1 MTMKCETAHEYIA
14 LAVYGELADDQS
26 HQLEQHLAACAECQ
40 HELEG
45 VQALFKAMSLV
56 PVEEPSANLVART
69 RLRLEEALESMPRLS
84 WAVSFSQQFS
94 QGAYRLRSAPV
105 AAAVVLL
112 IGLAAGSYG
121 GYRAGARV
129 HDIAQLSL
137 ILRATQANQSGASAP
152 EQIAN
157 VSSIVQSPGSPF
169 VEVRYNRLVPETV
182 HGSVDDPAIRQ
193 LLILGARNRVN
204 PDVRDYSV
212 GLLADECRAG
222 HSCDGGP
229 IRDALVLSLL
239 YDKSPKVRLK
249 ALEGLQP
256 YVGNDIRVRDAV
268 LHSLLNDSD
277 PSVRTKAIAML
288 EPVDADS
295 SVREV
300 LHTVAVRDDN
310 PAIRDVS
317 QQVLNQTQQIQ

>member
-1 MTMKCETAHEYIA
+1 MKCETAHEYIA

-26 HQLEQHLAACAECQ
+26 HQLEQHLAGCAECQ

-69 RLRLEEALESMPRLS
+69 RLRLEEALESVPRLS
-84 WAVSFSQQFS
+84 WALHFSQQFS
-94 QGAYRLRSAPV
+94 QGAYRLRSAPL
-105 AAAVVLL
+105 AASVLL
-112 IGLAAGSYG
+112 LLGLAAGGYG
-121 GYRAGARV
+121 GYRAGTRI
-129 HDIAQLSL
+129 HDAAQLSL
-137 ILRATQANQSGASAP
+137 VLRAAQANATGDSAA

-157 VSSIVQSPGSPF
+157 VSGIVQSPGSQY
-169 VEVRYNRLVPETV
+169 VEVHYNRLVPETV
-182 HGSVDDPAIRQ
+182 HGSVDDPAIRR

-222 HSCDGGP
+222 RSCDDGP
-229 IRDALVLSLL
+229 IRDALMVSLL
-239 YDKSPKVRLK
+239 YDKSSKVRLK

-268 LHSLLNDSD
+268 LHSLLTDSE
-277 PSVRTKAIAML
+277 PSVRTKAIGLL

-300 LHTVAVRDDN
+300 LHTIAARDDN
-310 PAIRDVS
+310 AAIRDVS